1 MMRGVHQ
8 TQRRVMICSGYEL
21 WTSFFLRQTANYLM
35 KMMGE
40 ESMERRIIQV
50 QEKLPLAQ
58 TIPLSLQHLFAMF
71 GATVLV
77 PFLFKVNPATSLL
90 MNGIGTLIYLI
101 IAKGRIPA
109 YLGSSFAFISPV
121 FAIMADPSLGGY
133 AAAQGG
139 FIMFGVFFVVVSQLV
154 RVAGT
159 RWIDVIFPPAA
170 MGAIVA
176 IIGLELAPVA
186 TDMAGLT
193 GKLIDQLKIP
203 YATAVTVSMFTLGV
217 TILCSILLRGFMA
230 AIPVLLGVVAGYL
243 FSIFMGIVDFASIA
257 SAAWFEVPTLYS
269 PTFNASAM
277 LMIMPAAF
285 VVLAEHIGHLVVT
298 GNIVEKDL
306 VKDPGLDRSLLGDGI
321 SNILSGF
328 VGATPNTTYGENIGV
343 MAVTKVFSVW
353 VIGGAAVI
361 AIGIS
366 FVGKF
371 AAIIR
376 SIPVPVMGGVCILL
390 FGVIAAAGIRMLIE
404 KKVDYTK
411 SRNLI
416 LTSVVLISGISGA
429 AVKVGA
435 VELKGM
441 ALGTIVSILISL
453 MFYVLDKFELAN
465 DGGAD

>member
-1 MMRGVHQ
+1 
-8 TQRRVMICSGYEL
+8 
-21 WTSFFLRQTANYLM
+21 
-35 KMMGE
+35 
-40 ESMERRIIQV
+40 MERRMIGV
-50 QEKLPLAQ
+50 DEKLPLAQ
-58 TIPLSLQHLFAMF
+58 TFPLSLQHLFAMF

-90 MNGIGTLIYLI
+90 MNGIGTIIYLI
-101 IAKGRIPA
+101 VARGRIPA

-121 FAIMADPSLGGY
+121 FAIMSDPSLGGY
-133 AAAQGG
+133 SAAQGG
-139 FIMFGVFFVVVSQLV
+139 FILFGVFFVVVSQIV

-193 GKLIDQLKIP
+193 GKLVEQLSIP
-203 YATAVTVSMFTLGV
+203 HATAITVSMFTLGV
-217 TILCSILLRGFMA
+217 TILGSVLLRGFLA
-230 AIPVLLGVVAGYL
+230 AIPVLIGVVAGYL
-243 FSIFMGIVDFASIA
+243 FSMVMGIVDFASIA
-257 SAAWFEVPTLYS
+257 AAPWLEVPTLYS
-269 PTFNASAM
+269 PTFNMSAM

-306 VKDPGLDRSLLGDGI
+306 IKDPGLDRSLLGDGI

-343 MAVTKVFSVW
+343 MAIPKVFSVW

-361 AIGIS
+361 AVCIS
-366 FVGKF
+366 FIGKF

-416 LTSVVLISGISGA
+416 LTSVVLIAGISGA
-429 AVKVGA
+429 AVKIGA
-435 VELKGM
+435 VDLKGM
-441 ALGTIVSILISL
+441 ALGTIVSIVLSLI
-453 MFYVLDKFELAN
+453 FYMLDQMKVTN
-465 DGGAD
+465 DGGAEG

>member
-1 MMRGVHQ
+1 
-8 TQRRVMICSGYEL
+8 
-21 WTSFFLRQTANYLM
+21 
-35 KMMGE
+35 
-40 ESMERRIIQV
+40 MERRMIGV
-50 QEKLPLAQ
+50 EEKLPLAQ
-58 TIPLSLQHLFAMF
+58 TLPLSLQHLFAMF

-90 MNGIGTLIYLI
+90 MNGIGTIVYLI
-101 IAKGRIPA
+101 VARGRIPA

-139 FIMFGVFFVVVSQLV
+139 FILFGIFFVVVSQII
-154 RVAGT
+154 RIAGT

-193 GKLIDQLKIP
+193 GKTIEALKIP

-217 TILCSILLRGFMA
+217 TILGSIMLRGFLA
-230 AIPVLLGVVAGYL
+230 AIPVLIGVVAGYL
-243 FSIFMGIVDFASIA
+243 FSIVMGIVDFASIA
-257 SAAWFEVPTLYS
+257 AAPWLEVPTLYS
-269 PTFNASAM
+269 PVFNANAM
-277 LMIMPAAF
+277 LMIMPAAL

-306 VKDPGLDRSLLGDGI
+306 IKDPGLDRSLLGDGI

-343 MAVTKVFSVW
+343 MAITKVFSVW

-361 AIGIS
+361 AVAIS

-416 LTSVVLISGISGA
+416 LTSVVLISGISGS
-429 AVKVGA
+429 AVKIGSL
-435 VELKGM
+435 ELKGM
-441 ALGTIVSILISL
+441 ALGTVVSIVLSL
-453 MFYVLDKFELAN
+453 SFYLLDHLNLTN
-465 DGGAD
+465 DKGADE

>member
-1 MMRGVHQ
+1 
-8 TQRRVMICSGYEL
+8 
-21 WTSFFLRQTANYLM
+21 
-35 KMMGE
+35 
-40 ESMERRIIQV
+40 MERRIIQV
-50 QEKLPLAQ
+50 HEKLPLGQ

-90 MNGIGTLIYLI
+90 MNGIGTIVYLLV
-101 IAKGRIPA
+101 ARGRIPA

-121 FAIMADPSLGGY
+121 FAIMADPALGGY

-139 FIMFGVFFVVVSQLV
+139 FIMFGIFFILVSQLV

-193 GKLIDQLKIP
+193 GKTIEQLHIP
-203 YATAVTVSMFTLGV
+203 YATAVTVSMFTLAV
-217 TILCSILLRGFMA
+217 TILGSILLRGFLA
-230 AIPVLLGVVAGYL
+230 AIPILIGVVAGYL
-243 FSIFMGIVDFASIA
+243 FSMAMGIVDFSSIA
-257 SAAWFEVPTLYS
+257 AAPWFEVPTLYA
-269 PTFNASAM
+269 PTFNVSAM
-277 LMIMPAAF
+277 MMIMPAAF

-321 SNILSGF
+321 SNVLSGL

-343 MAVTKVFSVW
+343 MAITKVFSVW
-353 VIGGAAVI
+353 VIGGAACI
-361 AIGIS
+361 AVAIS
-366 FVGKF
+366 FIGKF

-429 AVKVGA
+429 TIKVGA

-453 MFYVLDKFELAN
+453 LFFVLDKFNLAN
-465 DGGAD
+465 DGGPQD

>member
-1 MMRGVHQ
+1 
-8 TQRRVMICSGYEL
+8 
-21 WTSFFLRQTANYLM
+21 
-35 KMMGE
+35 
-40 ESMERRIIQV
+40 MERRMIGV
-50 QEKLPLAQ
+50 GEKLPLAQ
-58 TIPLSLQHLFAMF
+58 TLPLSLQHLFAMF

-90 MNGIGTLIYLI
+90 MNGIGTLIYLVV
-101 IAKGRIPA
+101 ARGRIPA

-139 FIMFGVFFVVVSQLV
+139 FILFGVFFVVVSQII

-159 RWIDVIFPPAA
+159 NWIDVIFPPAA

-193 GKLIDQLKIP
+193 GKTIEALKIP

-217 TILCSILLRGFMA
+217 TILGSVLLRGFLA
-230 AIPVLLGVVAGYL
+230 AIPVLIGVVAGYL
-243 FSIFMGIVDFASIA
+243 FSIAMGIVDFASIA
-257 SAAWFEVPTLYS
+257 AAPWFEVPTLYA

-277 LMIMPAAF
+277 MMIMPAAL

-328 VGATPNTTYGENIGV
+328 AGATPNTTYGENIGV
-343 MAVTKVFSVW
+343 MAITKVFSVW

-361 AIGIS
+361 AVAIS
-366 FVGKF
+366 FIGKF
-371 AAIIR
+371 SAIIR

-416 LTSVVLISGISGA
+416 LTSVVLISGISGS
-429 AVKVGA
+429 AVKLGA
-435 VELKGM
+435 LELKGM
-441 ALGTIVSILISL
+441 ALGTVVSIILSL
-453 MFYVLDKFELAN
+453 SFYVLDKMNLTN
-465 DGGAD
+465 DKGTSE

>member
-1 MMRGVHQ
+1 
-8 TQRRVMICSGYEL
+8 
-21 WTSFFLRQTANYLM
+21 
-35 KMMGE
+35 
-40 ESMERRIIQV
+40 MERRIIPV
-50 QEKLPLAQ
+50 HEKLPLGQ

-90 MNGIGTLIYLI
+90 MNGIGTIVYLLV
-101 IAKGRIPA
+101 ARGRIPA

-121 FAIMADPSLGGY
+121 FAIMADPALGGY

-139 FIMFGVFFVVVSQLV
+139 FIMFGIFFILVSQLV

-193 GKLIDQLKIP
+193 GKTIEQLHIP
-203 YATAVTVSMFTLGV
+203 YATAVTVSMFTLAV
-217 TILCSILLRGFMA
+217 TILGSILLRGFLA
-230 AIPVLLGVVAGYL
+230 AIPILIGVVAGYL
-243 FSIFMGIVDFASIA
+243 FSMAMGIVDFSSIA
-257 SAAWFEVPTLYS
+257 AAPWFEVPTLYA
-269 PTFNASAM
+269 PTFNVSAM
-277 LMIMPAAF
+277 MMIMPAAF

-321 SNILSGF
+321 SNVLSGL

-343 MAVTKVFSVW
+343 MAITKVFSVW
-353 VIGGAAVI
+353 VIGGAACI
-361 AIGIS
+361 AVAIS
-366 FVGKF
+366 FIGKF

-429 AVKVGA
+429 TIKVGA

-453 MFYVLDKFELAN
+453 LFFVLDKFNLAN
-465 DGGAD
+465 DGGPQD

>member
-1 MMRGVHQ
+1 
-8 TQRRVMICSGYEL
+8 
-21 WTSFFLRQTANYLM
+21 
-35 KMMGE
+35 
-40 ESMERRIIQV
+40 MERRIIQV
-50 QEKLPLAQ
+50 HEKLPLGQ

-90 MNGIGTLIYLI
+90 MNGIGTIVYLLV
-101 IAKGRIPA
+101 ARGRIPA

-121 FAIMADPSLGGY
+121 FAIMADPALGGY

-139 FIMFGVFFVVVSQLV
+139 FIMFGIFFILVSQLV

-193 GKLIDQLKIP
+193 GKTIEQLHIP
-203 YATAVTVSMFTLGV
+203 YATAVTVSMFTLAV
-217 TILCSILLRGFMA
+217 TILGSILLRGFLA
-230 AIPVLLGVVAGYL
+230 AIPILIGVVAGYL
-243 FSIFMGIVDFASIA
+243 FSMAMGIVDFSSIA
-257 SAAWFEVPTLYS
+257 AAPWFEVPTLYA
-269 PTFNASAM
+269 PTFNVSAM
-277 LMIMPAAF
+277 MMIMPAAF

-321 SNILSGF
+321 SNVLSGL
-328 VGATPNTTYGENIGV
+328 VGATPNTTYGDNIGV
-343 MAVTKVFSVW
+343 MAITKVFSVW
-353 VIGGAAVI
+353 VIGGAACI
-361 AIGIS
+361 AVAIS
-366 FVGKF
+366 FIGKF

-429 AVKVGA
+429 TIKVGA

-453 MFYVLDKFELAN
+453 LFFVLDKFNLAN
-465 DGGAD
+465 DGGPQD